1 MFPLILYDIIT
12 IIYTVYN
19 GEFIIKLLYK
29 LTLINPLMSTVAR
42 ARSVNSATA
51 TVAFRNGPR
60 PRSVGVAA
68 SRSDGST
75 IDSAGELS
83 SNGG

>member
-1 MFPLILYDIIT
+1 MISPFFILCGMVNNQANLMF
-12 IIYTVYN
+12 
-19 GEFIIKLLYK
+19 K
-29 LTLINPLMSTVAR
+29 LTLINPFMRTVAR

-51 TVAFRNGPR
+51 TVAFRKGPR

-68 SRSDGST
+68 RRSAGST
-75 IDSAGELS
+75 MESAGELS